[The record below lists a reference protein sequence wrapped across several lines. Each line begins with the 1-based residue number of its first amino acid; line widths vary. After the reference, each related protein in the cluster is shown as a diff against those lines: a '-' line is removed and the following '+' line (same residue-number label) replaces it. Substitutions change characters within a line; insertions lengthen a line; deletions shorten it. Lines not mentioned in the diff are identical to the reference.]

1 MESATAAVHCRRK
14 DPSRSPR
21 PQQGKAAAWLHKAS
35 MAMVCTLLAG
45 APAPAWPRC
54 APAPPATGLGAC
66 MDSMAGNSA
75 RVTQQIQSLGYR
87 LHWGPAS
94 YIDYELKRIYIQA
107 YDCRQVETTG
117 LYARASILAHELGHA
132 EYGMRQ
138 DTRSRAAFIESA
150 CDSEGHAV
158 INNILARAETL
169 QCSAQSMDIGLAAS
183 NAAQLLDMHRAGGAH
198 LRRMGE
204 AFCKSNFTSTTRQ
217 NYRDYYGAFYDAHY

>member
-1 MESATAAVHCRRK
+1 MESAKSPVRGRGRAPPGLPWPRK
-14 DPSRSPR
+14 GAGLVR
-21 PQQGKAAAWLHKAS
+21 LHDAS
-35 MAMVCTLLAG
+35 GALVGLLLAV
-45 APAPAWPRC
+45 AIAPAWPRC

-94 YIDYELKRIYIQA
+94 YTDYELKRIYIQA

-183 NAAQLLDMHRAGGAH
+183 NAAQLLDIHRADGAP
-198 LRRMGE
+198 RRRIGK
-204 AFCKSNFTSTTRQ
+204 AFCESNFTSTTRQ
-217 NYRDYYGAFYDAHY
+217 NYRDYYGAFYDAHH